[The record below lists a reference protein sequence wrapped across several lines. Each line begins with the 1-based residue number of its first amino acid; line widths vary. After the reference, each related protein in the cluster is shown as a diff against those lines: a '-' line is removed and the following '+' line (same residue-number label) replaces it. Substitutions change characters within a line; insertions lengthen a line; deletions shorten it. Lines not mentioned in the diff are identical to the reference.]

1 MKIKEFSII
10 RYGILS
16 DCGKIKLSN
25 FNLFFGRNEKGKSL
39 TIDALVKLLL
49 KKNVRDFEAIER
61 VEENPEG
68 YVIVE
73 DDRREEIKLPEKG
86 TLLKFTGL
94 VSSECRNV
102 FIIRNSDL
110 SISAESEFYTNVT
123 DRLTGLK
130 TEEITK
136 IKEIL
141 KNLGKV
147 TTSGVFR
154 DIKDEKI
161 KTKIEKAKDLIE
173 KVTDLTK
180 KIKEEKL
187 NELEEEHTRCR
198 EEADSNVEQRQ
209 AFEDARKREKFEK
222 GKQALIILTTGLKE
236 LNDLELFN
244 EEDEKFWENNE
255 ISIKFHKEERERA
268 FIELTNKEK
277 ELRELKKELI
287 DRERSFFILQERKK
301 IVENEIKP
309 DIHNYEMK
317 SRELVLK
324 KSQNNFCTYALIA
337 TVIFTGIS
345 LLGIIVKTGVLFYGL
360 AIVFSILTVLF
371 GGLKFLFVKE
381 KATLAEMFEKIRL
394 ASLKFKLDADDVKK
408 IINNI
413 QQSEEDFFRKQEDFK
428 KIKLEKEGLEN
439 RIKEIKEEQIVEVE
453 EKVKNCNK
461 KIEGVKI
468 KSGEKMFQKYAE
480 RFKLKLKQISLVGE
494 QKSVLENLFGVK
506 EKNIGDLEKE
516 IDYWNGEISNLE
528 KYKDRAK
535 DIEYNENT
543 VSKLKEERNLCE
555 EKIVKLEGKLVHFQ
569 KRLEEIEREVNKVF
583 QLESDYLFCK
593 TSVDLE
599 AVENKLQEF
608 VEEKEEKKDTVI
620 KSIEIFEEIEMEE
633 REKVSYL
640 FGKKSDISKFFN
652 RITNGRYEE
661 VVFNLDTG
669 KIKVKRK
676 DGVFLAPEKL
686 SGGAYDQLY
695 FSIRLVLGEK
705 LLKGNKGFFI
715 MDDPF
720 IKADSNR
727 LKIQLE
733 MLKEISKWGWQC
745 LYFTAKEEVR
755 DFFKKDIHS
764 GFINYFEV

>member
-16 DCGKIKLSN
+16 DCGKIKLNN
-25 FNLFFGRNEKGKSL
+25 FNLFFGRNEQGKSL

-49 KKNVRDFEAIER
+49 KKNVKDFETIER

-68 YVIVE
+68 YVIIA
-73 DDRREEIKLPEKG
+73 DDAGKEIKLPENG
-86 TLLKFTGL
+86 NLIKFTGL
-94 VSSECRNV
+94 IPSECRNV

-110 SISAESEFYTNVT
+110 SITAESEFYTNVT

-130 TEEITK
+130 TEEIME

-141 KNLGKV
+141 KDFGKV
-147 TTSGVFR
+147 TAGGVFR
-154 DIKDEKI
+154 DIKDEKV
-161 KTKIEKAKDLIE
+161 KTKIEKAKDLME
-173 KVTDLTK
+173 KIADLTK
-180 KIKEEKL
+180 EIEKEKL
-187 NELEEEHTRCR
+187 NELEEEYTQCR
-198 EEADSNVEQRQ
+198 EEMDRNVRRSK
-209 AFEDARKREKFEK
+209 AFEEARKREKFEK
-222 GKQALIILTTGLKE
+222 GKQALITLTTSLMKLK
-236 LNDLELFN
+236 DLEMFS
-244 EEDEKFWENNE
+244 EEDEKFWGSNE
-255 ISIKFHKEERERA
+255 ISMRFFEDERERA
-268 FIELTNKEK
+268 FIEFANKEK
-277 ELRELKKELI
+277 ELRETKKELI
-287 DRERSFFILQERKK
+287 DKERIYCILQERKK

-324 KSQNNFCTYALIA
+324 KSQNKFFTFALIA
-337 TVIFTGIS
+337 TMVFTGIS
-345 LLGIIVKTGVLFYGL
+345 LLGIIAKSGVLFYGL
-360 AIVFSILTVLF
+360 TIVFSILTALF

-381 KATLAEMFEKIRL
+381 KASLAEMFEKIRL

-408 IINNI
+408 IISNI
-413 QQSEEDFFRKQEDFK
+413 QQLEEDFFRKQEDFK
-428 KIKLEKEGLEN
+428 RIDLEKEALEN
-439 RIKEIKEEQIVEVE
+439 GINEIREKQIVAIE
-453 EKVKNCNK
+453 EKIKNCKK

-468 KSGEKMFQKYAE
+468 KSGERVFQKYAE
-480 RFKLKLKQISLVGE
+480 RFKLKLKQTSLIGE
-494 QKSVLENLFGVK
+494 QKSILENLFDIKGENTV
-506 EKNIGDLEKE
+506 DLEKR
-516 IDYWNGEISNLE
+516 IDYWNKEILSME
-528 KYKDRAK
+528 EYKDSAR

-555 EKIVKLEGKLVHFQ
+555 GKTVELEEKLVHFQ
-569 KRLEEIEREVNKVF
+569 KRLEEIEREVNKIF
-583 QLESDYLFCK
+583 QLEADYLFCK

-599 AVENKLQEF
+599 AVENKLLEF
-608 VEEKEEKKDTVI
+608 VEEKEETKDTVI

-633 REKVSYL
+633 REKVSCL
-640 FGKKSDISKFFN
+640 FGEKSDISKFFK
-652 RITNGRYEE
+652 RITNGRYNE
-661 VVFNLDTG
+661 VIFNLETG
-669 KIKVKRK
+669 RIKVKRN
-676 DGVFLAPEKL
+676 DGIFLAPEKL

-733 MLKEISKWGWQC
+733 ILKEISIWGWQC

>member
-1 MKIKEFSII
+1 M
-10 RYGILS
+10 
-16 DCGKIKLSN
+16 
-25 FNLFFGRNEKGKSL
+25 
-39 TIDALVKLLL
+39 
-49 KKNVRDFEAIER
+49 
-61 VEENPEG
+61 
-68 YVIVE
+68 
-73 DDRREEIKLPEKG
+73 
-86 TLLKFTGL
+86 
-94 VSSECRNV
+94 
-102 FIIRNSDL
+102 
-110 SISAESEFYTNVT
+110 
-123 DRLTGLK
+123 
-130 TEEITK
+130 
-136 IKEIL
+136 
-141 KNLGKV
+141 
-147 TTSGVFR
+147 
-154 DIKDEKI
+154 
-161 KTKIEKAKDLIE
+161 
-173 KVTDLTK
+173 
-180 KIKEEKL
+180 
-187 NELEEEHTRCR
+187 
-198 EEADSNVEQRQ
+198 
-209 AFEDARKREKFEK
+209 
-222 GKQALIILTTGLKE
+222 
-236 LNDLELFN
+236 
-244 EEDEKFWENNE
+244 
-255 ISIKFHKEERERA
+255 
-268 FIELTNKEK
+268 
-277 ELRELKKELI
+277 
-287 DRERSFFILQERKK
+287 QERKK

-324 KSQNNFCTYALIA
+324 KSQDRFFTFALIA
-337 TVIFTGIS
+337 TMIFTGIS

-371 GGLKFLFVKE
+371 GGLKFIFVKE
-381 KATLAEMFEKIRL
+381 KANLAEMFEKIRL

-408 IINNI
+408 IISNI
-413 QQSEEDFFRKQEDFK
+413 QQLEEDFFRKQEDSK
-428 KIKLEKEGLEN
+428 KIKLEKEGLEK
-439 RIKEIKEEQIVEVE
+439 RIKEIKEEQIVEIE
-453 EKVKNCNK
+453 EKVKNCKK

-480 RFKLKLKQISLVGE
+480 MFKLKLKQISMVGE
-494 QKSVLENLFGVK
+494 QKSILENLFGLK
-506 EKNIGDLEKE
+506 EKNIEDLEKE
-516 IDYWNGEISNLE
+516 IDYWNGEISSLE

-535 DIEYNENT
+535 AIEYNENT

-555 EKIVKLEGKLVHFQ
+555 GKIVELEGKLVHFQ

>member
-73 DDRREEIKLPEKG
+73 DDRGEEIKLPEKG
-86 TLLKFTGL
+86 NLLKFTGL
-94 VSSECRNV
+94 VPSECRNV

-141 KNLGKV
+141 KDFGKV

-154 DIKDEKI
+154 DIKDEKV

-173 KVTDLTK
+173 KIEDLTK
-180 KIKEEKL
+180 EIKEEKL

-198 EEADSNVEQRQ
+198 EEADSNVEQSQ
-209 AFEDARKREKFEK
+209 AFENARKREKFEK
-222 GKQALIILTTGLKE
+222 GKQALITLTTSLMK
-236 LNDLELFN
+236 LNDLEMFN

-255 ISIKFHKEERERA
+255 ISMKFHKEERERA
-268 FIELTNKEK
+268 FIEFTNKEK
-277 ELRELKKELI
+277 KLRDSRKELI
-287 DRERSFFILQERKK
+287 NKERIFYILQERKK

-324 KSQNNFCTYALIA
+324 KSQDRFFTFALIA
-337 TVIFTGIS
+337 TMIFTGIS

-371 GGLKFLFVKE
+371 WGLKFLFVKE
-381 KATLAEMFEKIRL
+381 KANLAEMFEKIRL

-408 IINNI
+408 IISNI
-413 QQSEEDFFRKQEDFK
+413 QQLEEDFFRKQEDSK
-428 KIKLEKEGLEN
+428 KIKLEKEGLEK
-439 RIKEIKEEQIVEVE
+439 RIKEIKEEQIVEIE
-453 EKVKNCNK
+453 EKVKNCKK

-480 RFKLKLKQISLVGE
+480 MFKLKLKQISMVGE
-494 QKSVLENLFGVK
+494 QKSILENLFGLK
-506 EKNIGDLEKE
+506 EKNIEDLEKE
-516 IDYWNGEISNLE
+516 IDYWNGEISSLE

-535 DIEYNENT
+535 AIEYNENT

-555 EKIVKLEGKLVHFQ
+555 GKIVELEGKLVHFQ

-652 RITNGRYEE
+652 RITNGCYEE